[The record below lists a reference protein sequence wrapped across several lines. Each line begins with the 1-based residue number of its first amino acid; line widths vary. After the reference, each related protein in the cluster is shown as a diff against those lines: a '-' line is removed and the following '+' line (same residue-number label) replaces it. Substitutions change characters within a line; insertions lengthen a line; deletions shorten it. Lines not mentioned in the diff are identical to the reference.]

1 MGKIGWKAYTRTVH
15 YLYKLSVNLE
25 LVQNK
30 VYLKKKQKNRKN
42 VIKIIFKGT
51 KLLIVKIK
59 MYIVLCSL
67 NKMLICSINLY

>member
-1 MGKIGWKAYTRTVH
+1 MGKIGWQAYTRTVH

-25 LVQNK
+25 LVQNS
-30 VYLKKKQKNRKN
+30 LFKKKQKNRKN

-67 NKMLICSINLY
+67 NKMIICSIILY